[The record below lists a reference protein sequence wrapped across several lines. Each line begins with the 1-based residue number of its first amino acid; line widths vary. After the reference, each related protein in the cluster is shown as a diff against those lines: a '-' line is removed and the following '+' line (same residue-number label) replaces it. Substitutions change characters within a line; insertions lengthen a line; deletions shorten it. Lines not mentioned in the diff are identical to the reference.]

1 MQRKMIFAGLRARP
15 VRTIVTIL
23 AVTLEVVLIL
33 MIIGLTTGITQET
46 AKRTEGVGA
55 ELVVQPP
62 GASAILAMSENSM
75 SLKIADKLRELP
87 GVKYVAPVMLKF
99 NVKGGIEVF
108 YGIDQHFIE
117 LTGGFHWLEGRMFQA
132 PYEVVVDDLWAQNN
146 KAKAGDSVMMLNH
159 QFKISG
165 IVEHGQGSRV
175 FMSMSD
181 LSDITGQMPR
191 AALFYVKVN
200 DPAQQGA
207 VKEEVERLLTDYTI
221 FYAKDFAT
229 LLSSSNIPGLGVFI
243 DAMIMVA
250 MCVGVLVIFL
260 SMYTTI
266 TERTREIGILRSLG
280 ASKAFIVGLIF
291 RETTVLCALG
301 VVVGTVGTLLIQRIL
316 REASPTL
323 IIMIPAEWIFYAGAF
338 AILSGVIGAFYPS
351 LKAASQDPVEALAY
365 E

>member
-1 MQRKMIFAGLRARP
+1 MIFAGLRARP
-15 VRTIVTIL
+15 VRTTVTIL

-55 ELVVQPP
+55 ELVVQPS
-62 GASAILAMSENSM
+62 GASAILAVSENSM
-75 SLKIADKLRELP
+75 PLQLGDKLRELP
-87 GVKYVAPVMLKF
+87 GVKSVAAVMVKF
-99 NVKGGIEVF
+99 NVTGGIEVF
-108 YGIDQHFIE
+108 YGIDEHFTE
-117 LTGGFHWLEGRMFQA
+117 LTGGFHWHEGRIFQA
-132 PYEVVVDDLWAQNN
+132 PYEVVVDDLWARNN
-146 KAKAGDSVMMLNH
+146 KAKAGDVVTMLNH

-181 LSDITGQMPR
+181 MSELTGQMPR

-200 DPAQQGA
+200 DPDQENA
-207 VKEEVERLLTDYTI
+207 VKAEIEQLLKGYTI
-221 FYAKDFAT
+221 NYAKDFAT
-229 LLSSSNIPGLGVFI
+229 LLSSSNIPGLGAFI
-243 DAMIMVA
+243 DAMIIVA

-260 SMYTTI
+260 SMYTAI

-280 ASKAFIVGLIF
+280 ATKAYIVGLII
-291 RETTVLCALG
+291 RETTVLCSLG
-301 VVVGTVGTLLIQRIL
+301 VIVGTIGTLLIRRIL
-316 REASPTL
+316 QEALPTL
-323 IIMIPAEWIFYAGAF
+323 IILIPTEWIFYAAAF